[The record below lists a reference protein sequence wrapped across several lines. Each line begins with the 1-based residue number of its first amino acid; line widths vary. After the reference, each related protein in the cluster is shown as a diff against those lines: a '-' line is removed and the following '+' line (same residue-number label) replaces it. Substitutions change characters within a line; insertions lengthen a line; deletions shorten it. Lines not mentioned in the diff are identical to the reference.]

1 MKRLIMKKSLLVC
14 MSLFALA
21 GAASAQNA
29 PLEGISEST
38 DPAKIADVERRA
50 QAMSQQGQPSGAS
63 GSAATGASSDRATG
77 RPHKAKRDRMQRRIH
92 KPRAPGSG
100 APGPA
105 GNR

>member
-1 MKRLIMKKSLLVC
+1 MKKSLLVC

-50 QAMSQQGQPSGAS
+50 QSITQQGQSTGAS
-63 GSAATGASSDRATG
+63 GNVGAGANSDTRVG
-77 RPHKAKRDRMQRRIH
+77 RSHKAKRDRMHRRVH
-92 KPRAPGSG
+92 KPGARSG
-100 APGPA
+100 AA
-105 GNR
+105 QQ